1 MVSSPHRR
9 NLYNPNTKASITT
22 RTKHHQ
28 EQTSCLFSSSP
39 TIMKASGQLSD
50 AAVSIVASQQQGPVS
65 KSRLGFVCLGGIS
78 LGTPSTSKKRK
89 KASLAVGINVRLLWW
104 GCDRLQPLCAPELD
118 KWKGNGWMDKYILKT
133 HKTKKPTLTFY
144 ERENFI
150 IRKTTIY
157 VFIYFTSCTPTA
169 PHYFHK
175 LPLSLLSSISIMF
188 L

>member
-1 MVSSPHRR
+1 MQQLALLPHS
-9 NLYNPNTKASITT
+9 NKVLCPNPGWDLYVWVESLWVLHLP
-22 RTKHHQ
+22 
-28 EQTSCLFSSSP
+28 P
-39 TIMKASGQLSD
+39 
-50 AAVSIVASQQQGPVS
+50 AVQKG
-65 KSRLGFVCLGGIS
+65 
-78 LGTPSTSKKRK
+78 KKRK
-89 KASLAVGINVRLLWW
+89 NASLAVGINVRLLWW